1 MNADP
6 PRLRRSEADRSGE
19 IPEFDPSKPRSARLH
34 DFWLGGK
41 DHFAADRAAG
51 ADALEVYPDIASSAR
66 ATRAF
71 LVRAVRFLAGQEG
84 VRQFLDIGAGLPA
97 AGSSNTHEAALAVS
111 SRCRVLYVDN
121 DPAVGNH
128 IRARLTS
135 HADGSGYAEADLRH
149 PEELLAAAARTL
161 DFTEPVAV
169 MLIAVLH
176 LISDA
181 EDPHDIVARLMA
193 EVPAGSYLMLC
204 HPAIDQYAGAA
215 EAMAR
220 LNRAMEQQRTLRAYG
235 DVERFFTGL
244 DLLRPGLVRPS
255 QWRPDSVEE
264 ASSPSAAWVGVARK
278 PARKP
283 ARMVGPGSGEH
294 GRLADPNSGY

>member
-1 MNADP
+1 VATNAAKGA
-6 PRLRRSEADRSGE
+6 SETDQGGE
-19 IPEFDPSKPRSARLH
+19 TPDFDPSKPRSARLH

-41 DHFAADRAAG
+41 DNFAADRAAG
-51 ADALEVYPDIASSAR
+51 ADALEAYPDIASSAR

-71 LVRAVRFLAGQEG
+71 LVRAVRVLAAREG

-97 AGSSNTHEAALAVS
+97 AGSANTHEVALAVS
-111 SRCRVLYVDN
+111 PQCRVLYTDN

-128 IRARLTS
+128 IIARLTS
-135 HADGSGYAEADLRH
+135 DIDGHGYAEADLRR
-149 PEELLAAAARTL
+149 PEELLATAAQQL
-161 DFTEPVAV
+161 DFTQPVAV

-181 EDPHDIVARLMA
+181 EDPWGIVARLMA

-204 HPAIDQYAGAA
+204 HPAIDQYAGAP

-235 DVERFFTGL
+235 DVERFFAGL
-244 DLLRPGLVRPS
+244 DLLPPGLVRPS
-255 QWRPDSVEE
+255 QWRPDSAEE
-264 ASSPSAAWVGVARK
+264 AVRPSAAWVGVARK
-278 PARKP
+278 PA
-283 ARMVGPGSGEH
+283 G
-294 GRLADPNSGY
+294 

>member
-6 PRLRRSEADRSGE
+6 LRLQRSETGQGSE
-19 IPEFDPSKPRSARLH
+19 MPEFNPRKPRSARLH

-41 DHFAADRAAG
+41 DNFAADRAAG
-51 ADALEVYPDIASSAR
+51 ADALEAYPDIASSAL

-71 LVRAVRFLAGQEG
+71 LVRAVRFLAAQEG

-97 AGSSNTHEAALAVS
+97 VGSANTHEAALAVS
-111 SRCRVLYVDN
+111 PQCRVLYMDN

-128 IRARLTS
+128 ILARLTS
-135 HADGSGYAEADLRH
+135 DNDRSGYAEADLRH
-149 PEELLAAAARTL
+149 PEELLAAAARKL
-161 DFTEPVAV
+161 DFTQPVAV

-181 EDPHDIVARLMA
+181 EDPYGIVARLMA
-193 EVPAGSYLMLC
+193 DMPAGSYLMLC
-204 HPAIDQYAGAA
+204 HPAIDQHAGAA

-235 DVERFFTGL
+235 DVQRFFAGL

-255 QWRPDSVEE
+255 QWRPVSPEE
-264 ASSPSAAWVGVARK
+264 ATRPSAAWVGVARK
-278 PARKP
+278 RVA
-283 ARMVGPGSGEH
+283 
-294 GRLADPNSGY
+294 

>member
-1 MNADP
+1 MAVATSAVEGD
-6 PRLRRSEADRSGE
+6 E

-41 DHFAADRAAG
+41 DNFAADRAAG
-51 ADALEVYPDIASSAR
+51 ADALEAYPDIASSAR

-71 LVRAVRFLAGQEG
+71 LVRAVRFVAAEEG

-97 AGSSNTHEAALAVS
+97 AGSANTHQVALAVS
-111 SRCRVLYVDN
+111 PQSRVLYMDN

-128 IRARLTS
+128 IIARLAS
-135 HADGSGYAEADLRH
+135 DIGGCGYAEADLRH
-149 PEELLAAAARTL
+149 PEELLATAARKL
-161 DFTEPVAV
+161 DFAQPVAV

-181 EDPHDIVARLMA
+181 EDPHGIVARLMA
-193 EVPAGSYLMLC
+193 EMPAGSYLVLC
-204 HPAIDQYAGAA
+204 HPAIDQYAGAP

-235 DVERFFTGL
+235 AVNRFFAGL
-244 DLLRPGLVRPS
+244 DLLPPGLVRPS
-255 QWRPDSVEE
+255 QWRPDSPEE
-264 ASSPSAAWVGVARK
+264 ASRPSAAWVGVARK
-278 PARKP
+278 PARQ
-283 ARMVGPGSGEH
+283 ATGSE
-294 GRLADPNSGY
+294 RA

>member
-1 MNADP
+1 VVTNAAKDVTG
-6 PRLRRSEADRSGE
+6 DE

-41 DHFAADRAAG
+41 DNFAADRAAG

-71 LVRAVRFLAGQEG
+71 LVRAVRALAAQEG

-97 AGSSNTHEAALAVS
+97 AGSANTHEVALAVS
-111 SRCRVLYVDN
+111 PQCRVLYMDN

-128 IRARLTS
+128 IIARLTS
-135 HADGSGYAEADLRH
+135 DIDGCGYANADLRR
-149 PEELLAAAARTL
+149 PEELLATAVQKL
-161 DFTEPVAV
+161 DFTQPVAV

-181 EDPHDIVARLMA
+181 EDPWGIVARLMA
-193 EVPAGSYLMLC
+193 EMPAGSYLMLC
-204 HPAIDQYAGAA
+204 HPAIDQYSGAP

-220 LNRAMEQQRTLRAYG
+220 LNRAMEQQRTLRAHG
-235 DVERFFTGL
+235 DVMRFFAGL
-244 DLLRPGLVRPS
+244 HPLPPGLVRPS
-255 QWRPDSVEE
+255 QWRPDSPEE
-264 ASSPSAAWVGVARK
+264 AARPSAAWVGVARK
-278 PARKP
+278 PA
-283 ARMVGPGSGEH
+283 E
-294 GRLADPNSGY
+294 

>member
-1 MNADP
+1 M
-6 PRLRRSEADRSGE
+6 
-19 IPEFDPSKPRSARLH
+19 PEFNTRKPRSARLH

-41 DHFAADRAAG
+41 DNFAADRAAG

-71 LVRAVRFLAGQEG
+71 LVRAVRFLAAKEG
-84 VRQFLDIGAGLPA
+84 IRQFLDIGAGLPA
-97 AGSSNTHEAALAVS
+97 AGSANTHEVALAVS
-111 SRCRVLYVDN
+111 PQCRVLYMDN

-128 IRARLTS
+128 ILARLTS
-135 HADGSGYAEADLRH
+135 DTVRSGFAEADLRH
-149 PEELLAAAARTL
+149 PEELLAAAAQKL
-161 DFTEPVAV
+161 DFDQPVAV

-176 LISDA
+176 LIADA
-181 EDPHDIVARLMA
+181 EDPHGIVARLMA
-193 EVPAGSYLMLC
+193 DVPAGSYLILC
-204 HPAIDQYAGAA
+204 HPAIDQYAGAT

-255 QWRPDSVEE
+255 QWRPDSQEE
-264 ASSPSAAWVGVARK
+264 AARPSAAWVGVARK
-278 PARKP
+278 
-283 ARMVGPGSGEH
+283 
-294 GRLADPNSGY
+294 